1 MNERCVVLD
10 QHTFPSYPSTQKS
23 TVVKSLQ
30 RVSSGNLGIGGH
42 FGEVIAEE
50 SAATTAIEPWR
61 CAAFG
66 VPEIEN
72 CATIQV

>member
-30 RVSSGNLGIGGH
+30 RVSSGTL
-42 FGEVIAEE
+42 A
-50 SAATTAIEPWR
+50 
-61 CAAFG
+61 
-66 VPEIEN
+66 
-72 CATIQV
+72 